1 MQTKTIV
8 LDKDAIAKRITRMAY
23 AIVEQNYTATSIL
36 LAGILPNGTGL
47 CKQLASVI
55 NSISKIK
62 IDIIPIEINKKAP
75 QQITIPTLDYNGKN
89 IIIVDDVSM
98 TGKTICY
105 AIAPFLKFYPASI
118 QTLVLVE
125 RQLKN
130 FPIHSDYVG
139 LHVSTTENNLIIVE
153 QENEECIVAYL
164 Q

>member
-1 MQTKTIV
+1 MQQKTII
-8 LDKDAIAKRITRMAY
+8 LNKEAIKNRITRMAY
-23 AIVEQNYTATSIL
+23 EIVEQNIAVSEII
-36 LAGILPNGTGL
+36 LAGIAPNGNGL
-47 CKQLASVI
+47 CKQLKEVI
-55 NSISKIK
+55 NTVSNITV
-62 IDIIPIEINKKAP
+62 DIITIEINKKDP
-75 QQITIPTLDYNGKN
+75 LHIQIPDTDFSNKN

-105 AIAPFLKFYPASI
+105 AIKPFLQYYPAQI

-139 LHVSTTENNLIIVE
+139 LHLSTTEHNLIIVE
-153 QENEECIVAYL
+153 QENEECVIAYL